1 MPHPAKSLKE
11 KQCLEGQGQWK
22 GVAGCPTPEGGVGA
36 AGLGV
41 LASHPVSSSESVE
54 SGAVVGSHRTPAT
67 PAAATSWGRGVG
79 CPCSHLFPMLLLA
92 PVQPSWGGRCM
103 YLDKRVSPGMSLAQL
118 Q

>member
-36 AGLGV
+36 AGLGI
-41 LASHPVSSSESVE
+41 LASHPVSIYESVE
-54 SGAVVGSHRTPAT
+54 SGAVVGSHRTSAT
-67 PAAATSWGRGVG
+67 PAAATSVG
-79 CPCSHLFPMLLLA
+79 CLCSHLFPLLSLA

-103 YLDKRVSPGMSLAQL
+103 YLDKWAPPGMSLAQL